1 MTLPGPSRSVALL
14 WLAAL
19 LGMLLTARLG
29 FWQLGR
35 AEQKLA
41 LQAQIQQRATLPT
54 LAQADLPGNAEA
66 AAQQHYRRVALQG
79 RWLGQHT
86 VYLDNRQ
93 MNARPGFFVVTPL
106 LLADG
111 TAVLVQRG
119 WLARD
124 FIDRTRLAP
133 LATPDGVVLVIG
145 RLAPPPSKLFAL
157 GGPDGGPIR
166 QNLNLEAF
174 AQEIHQPLRPGSVQQ
189 SDDSGA
195 PLPAHLPTHPPAHP
209 PAHLPADGLLRQW
222 PAPAVDV
229 GKHHG
234 YAFQWFSLCALIAGL
249 AAWFLVLRPRLLS
262 RKLSAR
268 PPSS

>member
-1 MTLPGPSRSVALL
+1 MARPSRSVALL
-14 WLAAL
+14 WIAAL
-19 LGMLLTARLG
+19 LVMLLTARLG
-29 FWQLGR
+29 FWQLDR
-35 AEQKLA
+35 AAQKLA
-41 LQAQIQQRATLPT
+41 LQAQMQQRAMLPT
-54 LAQADLPGNAEA
+54 LAQADLPQSAEA
-66 AAQQHYRRVALQG
+66 AAQQYYRRVALQG

-111 TAVLVQRG
+111 TALLVQRG
-119 WLARD
+119 WVARD

-133 LATPDGVVLVIG
+133 VVTPDGTVQVLG
-145 RLAPPPSKLFAL
+145 RLAPAPSKLLQL
-157 GGPDGGPIR
+157 GGLDSGSIR
-166 QNLNLEAF
+166 QNLDPEAF
-174 AQEIHQPLRPGSVQQ
+174 ALEIQQPLRPGSVQQ
-189 SDDSGA
+189 TDDSGA
-195 PLPAHLPTHPPAHP
+195 PVPAQ
-209 PAHLPADGLLRQW
+209 LPADGLLRQW
-222 PAPAVDV
+222 PAPAVDL

-249 AAWFLVLRPRLLS
+249 VVWFLVLRPRLLT

>member
-1 MTLPGPSRSVALL
+1 MTLARPSRSVAVL
-14 WLAAL
+14 WIAAL

-29 FWQLGR
+29 FWQLDR
-35 AEQKLA
+35 AAQKRG
-41 LQAQIQQRATLPT
+41 LQAQIQQRALLPV
-54 LAQADLPGNAEA
+54 LAQADLPGDAAA

-133 LATPDGVVLVIG
+133 LATPDGVVQVIG

-174 AQEIHQPLRPGSVQQ
+174 AQEIHQPLRPVSVQQ
-189 SDDSGA
+189 SDDSTA
-195 PLPAHLPTHPPAHP
+195 PAPANGPV
-209 PAHLPADGLLRQW
+209 DGLLRQW

-249 AAWFLVLRPRLLS
+249 VAWFLVLRPRLLS

>member
-1 MTLPGPSRSVALL
+1 MAGPGVTMAGPSRSIALL
-14 WLAAL
+14 WVAAL
-19 LGMLLTARLG
+19 LGLLLTARLG

-35 AEQKLA
+35 AAQKLT
-41 LQAQIQQRATLPT
+41 LQAQIQQRSALPT
-54 LAQADLPGNAEA
+54 LSQADLPRNADA

-111 TAVLVQRG
+111 TAVAVQRG
-119 WLARD
+119 WVGRD
-124 FIDRTRLAP
+124 FIDRKRLAP
-133 LATPDGVVLVIG
+133 VPTPGGMVQVSG
-145 RLAPPPSKLFAL
+145 RLAPPPSKLFQL
-157 GGPDGGPIR
+157 GGADAGLIR
-166 QNLNLEAF
+166 QNLDLDAWGL
-174 AQEIHQPLRPGSVQQ
+174 EIHQPLRPWSVQQ
-189 SDDSGA
+189 SDDGA
-195 PLPAHLPTHPPAHP
+195 APAA
-209 PAHLPADGLLRQW
+209 ADGLLRQW

-249 AAWFLVLRPRLLS
+249 AVWLLLLRPRLS
-262 RKLSAR
+262 ARNPSARNPSTRNPSAR

>member
-1 MTLPGPSRSVALL
+1 MPGPGVTVAGPSRSAALL
-14 WLAAL
+14 WAAAAL
-19 LGMLLTARLG
+19 GLLLTASLG

-41 LQAQIQQRATLPT
+41 RQAQIQQRATLPT
-54 LAQADLPGNAEA
+54 LAQADLPHDAEA

-93 MNARPGFFVVTPL
+93 MNGRPGFFVITPL

-119 WLARD
+119 WLGRD

-133 LATPDGVVLVIG
+133 VPTPGGTVQVIG
-145 RLAPPPSKLFAL
+145 RLAPPPSKLFQL
-157 GGPDGGPIR
+157 GGADAGPIR
-166 QNLNLEAF
+166 QNLDLDAW
-174 AQEIHQPLRPGSVQQ
+174 ALEIHQPLRPWSVQQ
-189 SDDSGA
+189 SDDGMA
-195 PLPAHLPTHPPAHP
+195 PAA
-209 PAHLPADGLLRQW
+209 AAARVPADGLLRQW

-249 AAWFLVLRPRLLS
+249 AAWFLLLRPRLLT
-262 RKLSAR
+262 RNPSAR
-268 PPSS
+268 TPSP